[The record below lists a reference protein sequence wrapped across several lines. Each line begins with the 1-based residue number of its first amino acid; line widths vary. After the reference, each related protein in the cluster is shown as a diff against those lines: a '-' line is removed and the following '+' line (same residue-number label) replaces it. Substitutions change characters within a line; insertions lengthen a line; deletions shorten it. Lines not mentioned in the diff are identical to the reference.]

1 VKILSRRHRKQS
13 NGTHKA
19 REKSVPSD
27 ATELTNIV
35 SKVNKTNGFQKT
47 ENDSERR
54 LRVTSVYTRKLKDN
68 KDLPESDPEHKRI
81 DRVRLSIPSGELH
94 ICEITM
100 SYGSHTIVNKSQ
112 SVRDEVIV
120 MQQHST
126 GENLVIYRGSLI
138 EGGRHTD
145 RSNHHHL
152 VFILYRILLVQNPT
166 TSYIRSFISFL

>member
-1 VKILSRRHRKQS
+1 VC
-13 NGTHKA
+13 
-19 REKSVPSD
+19 
-27 ATELTNIV
+27 
-35 SKVNKTNGFQKT
+35 
-47 ENDSERR
+47 
-54 LRVTSVYTRKLKDN
+54 TRKLKDN

-100 SYGSHTIVNKSQ
+100 SYGSHTVVNEAQ

-138 EGGRHTD
+138 EGGRYTN
-145 RSNHHHL
+145 RSNHHL
-152 VFILYRILLVQNPT
+152 VLILCRILLVQNPT
-166 TSYIRSFISFL
+166 TTYIRSFISFL